1 LLKDGGTYPFFS
13 FGYMDARYAHFIDG
27 LRGSVGK
34 DNIAGFDN
42 ARDCCSVPGLE
53 AFSLGEA
60 GLLIGGRDEAIC
72 FCKAG
77 LISASARCN
86 TLQSVTKRGA
96 FLQ

>member
-1 LLKDGGTYPFFS
+1 MNEDTPFLS
-13 FGYMDARYAHFIDG
+13 TVQLDPRPQTTDMDARCAHFIDG

-60 GLLIGGRDEAIC
+60 GLLIGC
-72 FCKAG
+72 FC
-77 LISASARCN
+77 S
-86 TLQSVTKRGA
+86 
-96 FLQ
+96 